1 VRICHPDIGGNC
13 VNSLKTMI
21 EVLNQFPPVS
31 GWQTAGIIEVSIK
44 IVQENSKNE
53 KYHHPNLFAF
63 Y

>member
-1 VRICHPDIGGNC
+1 
-13 VNSLKTMI
+13 MI